1 MFSNFH
7 FTGSEAKS
15 WIWILPSVII
25 FLGERFIRFIRGLIK
40 HRIISHK
47 IHPSSVLELSI
58 ENSKSFRIKYRAGQY
73 IYLNINALAFFEW
86 HPFTITSAPSDT
98 NLTVHIRCADGDW
111 TSRLEKEIN
120 QSNSKI
126 NSVSID
132 GPYGTCAEDVFKYSK
147 IVLIGAGIGITPY
160 SSILRH
166 IWYISKN
173 SNEIK
178 LKKIY
183 FFWVC
188 PSLDTFEWFGVLLQ
202 ELEIE
207 MRNKNKEDFLE
218 YKLYLTRGWSLREAK
233 QIAINHS
240 DQHDLFTG
248 LKQKTNYGRPN
259 FEQFFSQL
267 VENNTK
273 TIKEEIGV
281 FFCGPKSL
289 SKDIHS
295 LCNKYLFS
303 KLY

>member
-1 MFSNFH
+1 MFKFK
-7 FTGSEAKS
+7 GSEAKS
-15 WIWILPSVII
+15 WIWILPSVLIY
-25 FLGERFIRFIRGLIK
+25 LGERFIRFIRGLKK
-40 HRIISHK
+40 HRIINYK

-58 ENSKSFRIKYRAGQY
+58 ENSASHRINYRAGQY
-73 IYLNINALAFFEW
+73 LYLNINVLAFFEW

-98 NLTVHIRCADGDW
+98 TLTVHIRCEGDW
-111 TSRLEKEIN
+111 TSRLLKEIE
-120 QSNSKI
+120 QTNSKI
-126 NSVSID
+126 NSISID

-188 PSLDTFEWFGVLLQ
+188 PSIDTFEWFGILLQ

-207 MRNKNKEDFLE
+207 MKKKHKEDLLE
-218 YKLYLTRGWSLREAK
+218 YKLYLTRGWSLKEAK
-233 QIAINHS
+233 QIAVNHS
-240 DQHDLFTG
+240 DQFDLFTG

-259 FEQFFSQL
+259 FEQFFNRL
-267 VENNTK
+267 ADNNTE

-295 LCNKYLFS
+295 LCNKYFK
-303 KLY
+303 KL